1 MVVRITG
8 GLGNQMFQ
16 YAFAKA
22 MQHDL
27 NIESLQLDI
36 EFFHDNNVHNGFE
49 LEKIFHINENYYVSN
64 CLEKMCNKVIVK
76 CAYLLGRQFICMNN
90 RLFEVSFGFFPELK
104 SLNLR
109 KMYMDGYWQSEEY
122 FDSCKDYVRGLFQF
136 PPICDKKIKK

>member
-1 MVVRITG
+1 MFLKGEGNMVVRITG

-49 LEKIFHINENYYVSN
+49 LEKIFHT
-64 CLEKMCNKVIVK
+64 CMLK
-76 CAYLLGRQFICMNN
+76 CI
-90 RLFEVSFGFFPELK
+90 
-104 SLNLR
+104 
-109 KMYMDGYWQSEEY
+109 
-122 FDSCKDYVRGLFQF
+122 
-136 PPICDKKIKK
+136 